1 MASNYFSFKIL
12 SRDKKTKAKT
22 GVINTL
28 HGKINTPAFVP
39 VGTAATIKSLTP
51 EEIKNCGIEV
61 FIVNTYHMIFRP
73 GVETVK
79 KGGGLHGFMNWKFP
93 LMTDSGG
100 FQAFSLGEYGPRN
113 VSDKS
118 ENMVKITDQGI
129 EFKSAWDG
137 KKIFF
142 GPHES
147 ILAQHKL
154 GADLIMAFD
163 ECTFYPIK
171 KSYAKRAM
179 QRTHDWAKT
188 CLQVKKQL
196 NNKQTL
202 YGIIQGSV
210 FEDLRR
216 NSANFFAGKPFEGF
230 AVGSVANSREPRK
243 KVFQV
248 LDWTLPILLPVNK
261 PIHFLGI
268 GEVEDIFIAIE
279 KGIDSFDCVIPTR
292 LARMGWIFTKS
303 AGLKNKFRFD
313 ITKSRYHSLKSP
325 PDRSCRCY
333 TCTNFTKSYL
343 NHLFRCRELLGYRL
357 ATIHNLYFY
366 ANLMSQIRTAIEN
379 GEFLKLKQE
388 WLKV

>member
-1 MASNYFSFKIL
+1 MVNNFFTFKVL
-12 SRDKKTKAKT
+12 FRDKKTKAKT
-22 GVINTL
+22 GVLTTP
-28 HGKINTPAFVP
+28 HGKIKTPAFVP
-39 VGTAATIKSLTP
+39 VGTSATVKSLTP
-51 EEIKNCGIEV
+51 EEIKNCGIDV
-61 FIVNTYHMIFRP
+61 FFVNTYHMIFRP

-79 KGGGLHGFMNWKFP
+79 NNGGLHEFMNWKYP

-113 VSDKS
+113 VSEKTD
-118 ENMVKITDQGI
+118 NLVKITDQGI
-129 EFKSAWDG
+129 EFKSVWDG

-147 ILAQHKL
+147 IMAQHKL

-171 KSYAKRAM
+171 KPYAKRAM
-179 QRTHDWAKT
+179 QRTHDWAKM
-188 CLQVKKQL
+188 CLQVKKKL
-196 NNKQTL
+196 ANKQAL

-210 FEDLRR
+210 FKDLRKY
-216 NSANFFAGKPFEGF
+216 SANFFADKPFEGY

-248 LDWTLPILLPVNK
+248 LDWTLPILLPANK

-268 GEVEDIFIAIE
+268 GEIEDIFIAVE

-292 LARMGWIFTKS
+292 LARMGWIFSKAS
-303 AGLKNKFRFD
+303 GLKNKFRYD
-313 ITKSRYHSLKSP
+313 ITKSRYSFVKSP
-325 PDRSCRCY
+325 PDKNCQCY
-333 TCTNFTKSYL
+333 TCTHFTLSYL
-343 NHLFRCRELLGYRL
+343 NHLFKCKELLGYRL

-366 ANLMSQIRTAIEN
+366 STLMSQIRKAIEN
-379 GEFLKLKQE
+379 DEFLKMKKE
-388 WLKV
+388 WLKA